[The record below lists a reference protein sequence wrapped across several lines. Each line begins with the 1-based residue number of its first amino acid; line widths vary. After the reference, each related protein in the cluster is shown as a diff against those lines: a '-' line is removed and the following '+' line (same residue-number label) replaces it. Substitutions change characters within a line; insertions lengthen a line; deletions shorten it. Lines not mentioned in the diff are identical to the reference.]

1 MTIQKVLVCDDS
13 TADRINLEGIVS
25 NAGYTVVSASSG
37 REALEKAKTEKPDLI
52 FMDVLMPEV
61 DGFAATRALQNDPA
75 TKHIPVVLVT
85 SKGQKADRIWAQM
98 QGAKDLV
105 AKPYTSDQIVE
116 QLRNA
121 A

>member
-1 MTIQKVLVCDDS
+1 MTIKKVLVCDDS
-13 TADRINLEGIVS
+13 TADRVNLEGIVA

-37 REALEKAKTEKPDLI
+37 REALEKAKAEKPDLI

-61 DGFAATRALQNDPA
+61 DGFATARALQNDPA
-75 TKHIPVVLVT
+75 TKHIPVVFVT
-85 SKGQKADRIWAQM
+85 SKGQKADRVWAQM

-105 AKPYTSDQIVE
+105 AKPYTADQIVE